1 MALQSHPTAR
11 SQPASSSPFQY
22 FCYSFLFQCLH
33 ACWFPARWTKQHGN
47 NIGLQEILYRCYLPT
62 TGTFCWIRIWC
73 QTGHLY
79 FLTSRHSSN
88 AQGWASEECPDA
100 KNYKWRLNPV
110 WHRMLYSCTDM
121 ATVGVKGLINTGYPY
136 TMCWHCPLT
145 SHQSTG
151 CIIANCIIFSLTKHS
166 NSGRLSICL
175 KHSGIVSETVQ
186 HIAEILS
193 PSGSPIVLS
202 FSDVNVVT

>member
-1 MALQSHPTAR
+1 MFLSMLRVGFIDSWCR
-11 SQPASSSPFQY
+11 SV
-22 FCYSFLFQCLH
+22 H
-33 ACWFPARWTKQHGN
+33 ACVSTLSAVANVYKFV
-47 NIGLQEILYRCYLPT
+47 
-62 TGTFCWIRIWC
+62 
-73 QTGHLY
+73 
-79 FLTSRHSSN
+79 LTLWRRVLRY
-88 AQGWASEECPDA
+88 GYWASECPDA

-145 SHQSTG
+145 SHQSTD

-193 PSGSPIVLS
+193 PPGSPIVLS